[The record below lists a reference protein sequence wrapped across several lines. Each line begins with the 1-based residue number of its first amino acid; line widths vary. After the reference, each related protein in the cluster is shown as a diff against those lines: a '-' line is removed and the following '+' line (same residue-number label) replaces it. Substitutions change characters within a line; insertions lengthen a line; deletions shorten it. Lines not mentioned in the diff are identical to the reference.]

1 MAITKLDAVLEAIE
15 QGKNNDEIRDEIDG
29 RLSDKRLDKLRQHP
43 NVGGGDDVKRDVE
56 IEREVEKIFAPTVKE
71 EKLVVS
77 TGNGVCWR
85 EIDDEELV
93 VAPLVENTEE
103 KRLTTVTAINVVGIM
118 EYFITEEDV
127 VISSEGVTVAADQL
141 DELIAELEEVKA
153 RHAMLKRGI

>member
-15 QGKNNDEIRDEIDG
+15 QGKTNDEIRDEIDG

-43 NVGGGDDVKRDVE
+43 NVGEGDDVKRDVE

-71 EKLVVS
+71 EKPVVS
-77 TGNGVCWR
+77 TGDSVSWY
-85 EIDDEELV
+85 EIDDERLAV
-93 VAPLVENTEE
+93 PPIIADAEE

-127 VISSEGVTVAADQL
+127 AISSEGVRIAADQL

>member
-15 QGKNNDEIRDEIDG
+15 QGKTNDEIRDEIDG

-43 NVGGGDDVKRDVE
+43 NVGADDVKRDVE

-71 EKLVVS
+71 EKPVVG
-77 TGNGVCWR
+77 TGDGVCWK
-85 EIDDEELV
+85 EINDEELV
-93 VAPLVENTEE
+93 VEPLIADAEE

>member
-1 MAITKLDAVLEAIE
+1 M
-15 QGKNNDEIRDEIDG
+15 
-29 RLSDKRLDKLRQHP
+29 
-43 NVGGGDDVKRDVE
+43 KRDVE

-71 EKLVVS
+71 EKPVVG
-77 TGNGVCWR
+77 TGDGVCWK
-85 EIDDEELV
+85 EINDEELV
-93 VAPLVENTEE
+93 VEPLIADAEE

>member
-15 QGKNNDEIRDEIDG
+15 QGKTNDEIRDEIDG

-71 EKLVVS
+71 EKPVVS

-85 EIDDEELV
+85 EIEDEELV

>member
-1 MAITKLDAVLEAIE
+1 M
-15 QGKNNDEIRDEIDG
+15 
-29 RLSDKRLDKLRQHP
+29 
-43 NVGGGDDVKRDVE
+43 KRDVE

-71 EKLVVS
+71 EKPVVG
-77 TGNGVCWR
+77 TGDGVCWQG
-85 EIDDEELV
+85 INYEEF
-93 VAPLVENTEE
+93 AAHPLVADAEE